1 MVVYEVGVTERFPD
15 GVRYRPFYARDR
27 RVVVGYDN
35 HHPKG
40 HHRHVEG
47 REEPYAFESVER
59 LVSNFLADVQKSG
72 GKRT

>member
-1 MVVYEVGVTERFPD
+1 MVVYEVDVTERYPD
-15 GVRYRPFYARDR
+15 GVRYRLFYVRDR

-40 HHRHVEG
+40 HHRHIED
-47 REEPYAFESVER
+47 RQEPYAFESGER
-59 LVSNFLADVQKSG
+59 LVSDFLAEVEKSG